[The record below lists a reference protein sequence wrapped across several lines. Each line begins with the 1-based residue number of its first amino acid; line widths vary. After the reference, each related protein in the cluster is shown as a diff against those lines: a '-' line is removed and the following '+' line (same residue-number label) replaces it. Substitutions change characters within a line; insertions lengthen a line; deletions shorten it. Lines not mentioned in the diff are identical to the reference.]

1 MKREVISVLVQ
12 NHAGVLARVSSLF
25 ARRGFNI
32 DSLTVSATNDPA
44 ISRITVVVHDDEKVL
59 DQIIKQTAR
68 LEETCQIFRLDADSS
83 LQRELLLIK
92 VTATAANRAELHE
105 IASIYKAKIIDL
117 SPHSMSMELTG
128 EPEKIDAFLKMFAGY
143 EILELCRTGVTAL
156 ERGGKHEH
164 MQKPPQ
170 EIRAAQ
176 FPLPNRYPEE

>member
-12 NHAGVLARVSSLF
+12 NHTGVLARVTSLF

-44 ISRITVVVHDDEKVL
+44 ISRITLVVHDDEQVL

-68 LEETCQIFRLDADSS
+68 LEETCQIFRLDTDKS
-83 LQRELLLIK
+83 LLRELLLVK
-92 VTATAANRAELHE
+92 VTATASNRAELHE

-128 EPEKIDAFLKMFAGY
+128 EPEKIDAFLAVLGHY
-143 EILELCRTGVTAL
+143 QILELCRTGITAMA
-156 ERGGKHEH
+156 RGDQKHH
-164 MQKPPQ
+164 KQATK
-170 EIRAAQ
+170 
-176 FPLPNRYPEE
+176 L

>member
-12 NHAGVLARVSSLF
+12 NHAGVLARVTSLF

-32 DSLTVSATNDPA
+32 DSLTVSVTNDPGT
-44 ISRITVVVHDDEKVL
+44 SRITVVVHDDEQVL

-68 LEETCQIFRLDADSS
+68 LEETCQIFRLDTDKS
-83 LQRELLLIK
+83 LLRELLLVK

-128 EPEKIDAFLKMFAGY
+128 EPEKIDAFLNMLGQYKL
-143 EILELCRTGVTAL
+143 LELCRTGITAMA
-156 ERGGKHEH
+156 RGD
-164 MQKPPQ
+164 
-170 EIRAAQ
+170 
-176 FPLPNRYPEE
+176 NRSQQANL